1 MEKNTGGVSF
11 GIRFIDS
18 GNGSEDYSAV
28 ESQSLI
34 GIYDG
39 DWSLE
44 EDGTVNASMAFAR
57 RVGNIRSH
65 GNLIEKVHGIGERE
79 ARVSISECLGIEGE
93 RVELDGRLLDDPMS
107 YGGTSFLIKSIPT
120 KLVVPDSIE
129 NNPDYNQKLEIV
141 RLALRVGA
149 VALHCTG
156 LPLDELR
163 KSPVKHFSSD
173 KVDKFVSRFH
183 GNVDF
188 GSEWR
193 KYKEIAKD
201 LMAI

>member
-1 MEKNTGGVSF
+1 M
-11 GIRFIDS
+11 RPWR
-18 GNGSEDYSAV
+18 
-28 ESQSLI
+28 L
-34 GIYDG
+34 
-39 DWSLE
+39 LE
-44 EDGTVNASMAFAR
+44 EWAIFV
-57 RVGNIRSH
+57 V
-65 GNLIEKVHGIGERE
+65 
-79 ARVSISECLGIEGE
+79 
-93 RVELDGRLLDDPMS
+93 LDGRLLNDPML

-173 KVDKFVSRFH
+173 KVDKFVSRFY
-183 GNVDF
+183 GNVDL
-188 GSEWR
+188 GSKWR
-193 KYKEIAKD
+193 EYKKMTLKI
-201 LMAI
+201 

>member
-1 MEKNTGGVSF
+1 MEKNTGGVSL

-18 GNGSEDYSAV
+18 GNGLEDYSAV

-79 ARVSISECLGIEGE
+79 ARVSISGCLGIEGE
-93 RVELDGRLLDDPMS
+93 RVELDGRLLNDPML

-129 NNPDYNQKLEIV
+129 NNPDYNQKLDIV
-141 RLALRVGA
+141 RLVLRVGA

-173 KVDKFVSRFH
+173 KVDNYSWWDEWAWF
-183 GNVDF
+183 GNGEAVTETWRACAGF
-188 GSEWR
+188 G
-193 KYKEIAKD
+193 
-201 LMAI
+201 